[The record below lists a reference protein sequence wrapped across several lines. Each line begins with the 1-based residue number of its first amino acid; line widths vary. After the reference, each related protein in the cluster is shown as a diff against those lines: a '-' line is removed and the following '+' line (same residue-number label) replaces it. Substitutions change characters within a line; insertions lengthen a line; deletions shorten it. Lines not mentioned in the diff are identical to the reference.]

1 MKIQIQKIKIRD
13 LVDNYLDSQDNGIVG
28 FHGLLNVRP
37 AFQREFIY
45 KDEQR
50 NEVMRTVKKGFP
62 LNVMYWAVSNN
73 PNKIDISNI
82 QCTEELLNSNLKFE
96 LMDGQQRTIS
106 ICQYIQGDYSIIF
119 DKSKKTPYGYANLT
133 EDEKEQILNYELS
146 VYICEGTD
154 SEKLDWFKIINIA
167 GEVLTAQELRNAVYT
182 GSWLSSAK
190 SFFSKNQC
198 TAYKIA
204 KNYINGVAIRQDY
217 LETALSWIADR
228 DGISIEQYMANH
240 QYDEDANE
248 LIDYFK
254 SVIKWTE
261 TIYPTPKGEKTP
273 KEMKG
278 LKWGIWYNKY
288 SKEIKT
294 SLAAKVIDVLTK
306 CDVEKTSGVY
316 EYLITGKPSALHVRA
331 FSDKDKS
338 KAYAI
343 QKGICPL
350 CKKYFAQDQMHAD
363 HIIPWSKG
371 GPTSFENLQML
382 CTECNIKKSNY
393 DSGYS
398 LWDQKNYKNFTL

>member
-13 LVDNYLDSQDNGIVG
+13 LVDNYLDSQDNGVVA

-62 LNVMYWAVSNN
+62 LNVMYWAVSDN
-73 PNKIDISNI
+73 PNNIDISNI
-82 QCTEELLNSNLKFE
+82 KNTEDQKN
-96 LMDGQQRTIS
+96 
-106 ICQYIQGDYSIIF
+106 
-119 DKSKKTPYGYANLT
+119 PYGYINLT
-133 EDEKEQILNYELS
+133 DNVKDQLLDYELS

-190 SFFSKNQC
+190 SFFSKNLC

-204 KNYINGVAIRQDY
+204 QNYINGVANRQDY

-248 LIDYFK
+248 LIEYFK

-294 SLAAKVIDVLTK
+294 SLADKVNDVLTK

-350 CKKYFAQDQMHAD
+350 CKKHFDQDQMHAD

-371 GPTSFENLQML
+371 GPTSFDNLQML

>member
-1 MKIQIQKIKIRD
+1 MKIEMQKIKIRD
-13 LVDNYLDSQDNGIVG
+13 LVDNYLDSQDNGVVA

-62 LNVMYWAVSNN
+62 LNVMYWAVSDN
-73 PNKIDISNI
+73 PNNIDISNI
-82 QCTEELLNSNLKFE
+82 KNTEDLLNSDLKFE

-119 DKSKKTPYGYANLT
+119 DKSQKNPYGYINLT
-133 EDEKEQILNYELS
+133 DDEKDQLLDYELS

-167 GEVLTAQELRNAVYT
+167 GEVLTTQELRNAVYT

-204 KNYINGVAIRQDY
+204 QNYINGVANRQDY
-217 LETALSWIADR
+217 LETALLWIADR

-248 LIDYFK
+248 LIEYFK
-254 SVIKWTE
+254 S
-261 TIYPTPKGEKTP
+261 
-273 KEMKG
+273 
-278 LKWGIWYNKY
+278 
-288 SKEIKT
+288 
-294 SLAAKVIDVLTK
+294 
-306 CDVEKTSGVY
+306 
-316 EYLITGKPSALHVRA
+316 
-331 FSDKDKS
+331 
-338 KAYAI
+338 
-343 QKGICPL
+343 
-350 CKKYFAQDQMHAD
+350 
-363 HIIPWSKG
+363 
-371 GPTSFENLQML
+371 
-382 CTECNIKKSNY
+382 
-393 DSGYS
+393 
-398 LWDQKNYKNFTL
+398 